1 VGGNGPKG
9 FGLVKAMSQR
19 FHIRQSEQGD
29 RLWLSMLID
38 AMEEASRP
46 EIRNVPC
53 DKNVR
58 AAVEAQLA
66 RPAMPHPCYGSFFS
80 FRN

>member
-1 VGGNGPKG
+1 
-9 FGLVKAMSQR
+9 MSQR

-29 RLWLSMLID
+29 REWLSMLID
-38 AMEEASRP
+38 AMEEVSRP

-53 DKNVR
+53 DKNVLS
-58 AAVEAQLA
+58 AVEAQLS
-66 RPAMPHPCYGSFFS
+66 RPAVAYPCYGSFFS